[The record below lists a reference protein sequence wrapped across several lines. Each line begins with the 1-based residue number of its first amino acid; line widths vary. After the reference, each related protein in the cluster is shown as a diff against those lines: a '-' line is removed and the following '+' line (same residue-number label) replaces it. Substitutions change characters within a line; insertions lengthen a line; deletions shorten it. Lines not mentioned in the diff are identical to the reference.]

1 MIIVILTTILPPL
14 VFLQQSP
21 QIYIDLK
28 RKLATRNDKEKEKE
42 RDKDRDKD
50 QKTRDEET
58 RDDKEQE
65 TRSSKGETEAEDTAL
80 TRKTMI
86 LYVVS
91 IQQLSKLNDYIVVLY

>member
-14 VFLQQSP
+14 VSLQQSP
-21 QIYIDLK
+21 QISIDLK
-28 RKLATRNDKEKEKE
+28 KETS
-42 RDKDRDKD
+42 DRDKK
-50 QKTRDEET
+50 QRQRQGAEAEA
-58 RDDKEQE
+58 EAA
-65 TRSSKGETEAEDTAL
+65 AEDTAL